1 MEDISPTGIKP
12 PKGENTIEITSEEL
26 EQEINKKEG
35 KNPMPKTKT
44 KRPRKKMSTKKKV
57 LITVIII
64 LVLAIAGL
72 IIFLLLNQKKAEEA
86 ATKHY
91 SILSG
96 EEISDESLNSKPTF
110 CIQTPNGGDVAE
122 RTHVGLTQAPIVF
135 EAIAEAGITRFAAVY
150 QNPTSGTIGP
160 IRSLR
165 QYYLEWD
172 TPFDCT
178 VVHAGGSDEALAS
191 LKSGDYRDLTEDY
204 DYMWRDN
211 DMYQAPNNLFT
222 SSKLL
227 EEFNKTKK
235 YDSSKISGIARLK
248 PDEAGK
254 KASDNKAA
262 AEPNNSE
269 NTKDNASRTPKPL
282 ISEVTVNFGAQ
293 LAFNVVY
300 NYDANSNSYQRAYA
314 NGVKHM
320 AYTCPSDKSDKANIA
335 KECGEPTQVAPKA
348 IAVMEVK
355 ESKNADGYHEDIT
368 TTGTGKAWIFQNG
381 EAIEGTW
388 EKKTV
393 KDQIEFKDKNG
404 NVIFFTPG
412 QLWISAIPASK
423 GSVKY

>member
-1 MEDISPTGIKP
+1 ME
-12 PKGENTIEITSEEL
+12 PKSDNTFEITSEEL
-26 EQEINKKEG
+26 EQGFKDDYNKQNKNKELEDM
-35 KNPMPKTKT
+35 KKPH
-44 KRPRKKMSTKKKV
+44 KKMSKKKK
-57 LITVIII
+57 IAIIVTI
-64 LVLAIAGL
+64 IVVVLAAAAVAFF
-72 IIFLLLNQKKAEEA
+72 IFNQKRKEEA

-96 EEISDESLNSKPTF
+96 EEIADESLNTKPTY
-110 CIQTPNGGDVAE
+110 CVQTPNGGDVAD

-135 EAIAEAGITRFAAVY
+135 EAIAEAGITRFAAIY
-150 QNPTSGTIGP
+150 QEPTSGTIGP

-191 LKSGDYRDLTEDY
+191 LKSGNYRDLTEDY

-211 DMYQAPNNLFT
+211 TMYQAPNNLFT
-222 SSKLL
+222 SPKLL
-227 EEFNKTKK
+227 SDFSKNNN
-235 YDSSKISGIARLK
+235 YNSSNISAFARLK
-248 PDEAGK
+248 PEEASK

-262 AEPNNSE
+262 AEPNNSD

-282 ISEVTVNFGAQ
+282 VSEISVNFGTQ
-293 LAFNVVY
+293 LAFNTVY
-300 NYDANSNSYQRAYA
+300 AYDSASNSYYRSYA

-320 AYTCPSDKSDKANIA
+320 SYVCPSDKSETASIVKD
-335 KECGEPTQVAPKA
+335 CGEPVQISPKA

-355 ESKNADGYHEDIT
+355 ESKNTDGYHEDIT
-368 TTGTGKAWIFQNG
+368 TTGTGKAWVFQNG

-388 EKKTV
+388 EKKSV
-393 KDQIEFKDKNG
+393 KDQIEFKDKDG
-404 NVIFFTPG
+404 NTISFTPG

-423 GSVKY
+423 GSVEY